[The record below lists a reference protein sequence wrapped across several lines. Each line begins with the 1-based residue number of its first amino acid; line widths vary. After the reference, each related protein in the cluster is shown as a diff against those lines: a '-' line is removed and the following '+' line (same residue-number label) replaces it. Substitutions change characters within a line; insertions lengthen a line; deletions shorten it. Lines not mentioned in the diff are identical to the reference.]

1 MINALL
7 VIVSPLKTWQRILA
21 FRPGVGYI
29 LFTYL
34 LPMMILVSVG
44 EAWGLVRWGK
54 MQGEVPH
61 LVKFTK
67 GEAAVFEA
75 FQFAILF
82 LLVIVNAG
90 LLKSICST
98 FHSRHTFRQGFTAVA
113 YGLSPLFLFRL
124 LNMFTEVSPWLSWLI
139 GILLTISI
147 LYHGVPLIMDPDPAH
162 AFGLYVVTSLLLL
175 FTTGLLELVVA
186 MTLRGNFPK
195 LMALFS
201 DWGSKL
207 PL

>member
-7 VIVSPLKTWQRILA
+7 VIISPLKTWQRILTG
-21 FRPGVGYI
+21 RPSIAYV

-34 LPMMILVSVG
+34 LPLMILVSAG
-44 EAWGLVRWGK
+44 EAYGLVRWGK
-54 MQGEVPH
+54 MQGEIPH
-61 LVKFTK
+61 LVKFTR
-67 GEAAVFEA
+67 GEAAVFEI

-90 LLKSICST
+90 LLKSTCST
-98 FHSRHTFRQGFTAVA
+98 FHSRHSFRQGFTVVA
-113 YGLSPLFLFRL
+113 YALSPLFLFRL
-124 LNMFTEVSPWLSWLI
+124 LNMFAEISPWLGWII
-139 GILLTISI
+139 GIVLTISI

-162 AFGLYVVTSLLLL
+162 AFGLYVITSLLLL
-175 FTTGLLELVVA
+175 FTTGLLELIIA

-195 LMALFS
+195 LMTIFS
-201 DWGSKL
+201 EWGSKL